1 MKDLISI
8 YRSDVDRLDNDFSK
22 IISTLK
28 ERSKINKS
36 QLGLFDPLDECERK
50 FELENL
56 RLQELAAKFQ
66 NIINTKNKLLKI
78 KNEYQNVNSQ
88 INFTNQLNKAIQSK
102 NLKDEIINPYKL
114 IFDKEI
120 RELEILRRKLE
131 TPIIIIQ
138 ISEYDD
144 VIFQLSSKE
153 KKYSVASYICE
164 IIQELNEE
172 NLILDAKEFIESN
185 GLSIIKEL
193 HIPLDEEIIKTNNQ
207 LTLEKEDEIL
217 QEYWYIKYKVVFEI
231 SNLKF
236 LIKQGDIN
244 QEILRYNIINENS
257 IEVVLESN
265 TSLTGHD
272 IDPRHTSLK
281 EKLKSEVMK
290 ELFDWSFAED
300 ENLMQ
305 LLDLTNGEPYVEII
319 DFEFPDSNQLSSLD

>member
-8 YRSDVDRLDNDFSK
+8 YRSDVDHLENDFSK
-22 IISTLK
+22 LISTLK
-28 ERSKINKS
+28 ERSKINKN

-78 KNEYQNVNSQ
+78 KNEYQNVITQ
-88 INFTNQLNKAIQSK
+88 INFTDQLNNAAQSK
-102 NLKDEIINPYKL
+102 NLKDEIINPYKF
-114 IFDKEI
+114 IFDNEI
-120 RELEILRRKLE
+120 RELESLRNKLE
-131 TPIIIIQ
+131 APLIIIQ
-138 ISEYDD
+138 IPGYDD
-144 VIFQLSSKE
+144 VIFQLSSNE
-153 KKYSVASYICE
+153 KKYSAASYICE
-164 IIQELNEE
+164 IIKELNED
-172 NLILDAKEFIESN
+172 NVILNTEAFFESD

-193 HIPLDEEIIKTNNQ
+193 RIPLDEVIKNTNDQ
-207 LTLEKEDEIL
+207 LTLEKDDEIL

-231 SNLKF
+231 SNLKL
-236 LIKQGDIN
+236 LIKQEEIN
-244 QEILRYNIINENS
+244 QEILQYNIIKENS
-257 IEVVLESN
+257 IEVILESDA
-265 TSLTGHD
+265 SLTGHD

-281 EKLKSEVMK
+281 EKLKSEVMR